1 METLEHARDLFL
13 QHHVRYEV
21 STYYVVL
28 EALTSGASP
37 SERRIPAGF
46 DIDLYA
52 IESDKGSV
60 LSLENGELRKTL
72 DDLCAACKEIIE
84 PEGQSSTIEIIP
96 SEETLVLDPSRH
108 FEAEASVRI
117 RISHLRGLDQ
127 PAGPSEEKARAVL
140 EQRLHFLGVKRT

>member
-1 METLEHARDLFL
+1 VETLDHARDLFL
-13 QHHVRYEV
+13 QYHVRYEV

-28 EALTSGASP
+28 EARSPGASP
-37 SERRIPAGF
+37 RERRIPAGF

-52 IESDKGSV
+52 TESDKGSV

-72 DDLCAACKEIIE
+72 DELCAACREVIG
-84 PEGQSSTIEIIP
+84 PEGQNSTIEIIP

-117 RISHLRGLDQ
+117 RISHLRGLEQ
-127 PAGPSEEKARAVL
+127 PSGPSEEKARAAVV
-140 EQRLHFLGVKRT
+140 QRLHSLGVKRA